1 MSTNDSN
8 NDIESSSLDTEALRA
23 QIRQEL
29 EAEHQDREERA
40 KQRSHRRKERQK
52 KNKQRSK
59 EVDAIRAEM
68 RRAFYKEHGY
78 EEKVDPTGRKMY
90 LSPAEL
96 ENKKKRHSGKRR
108 SKKQR
113 NSIMDVIQGSL
124 YGDWLIYAGV
134 AVIAMIVALL
144 VVRG

>member
-1 MSTNDSN
+1 MSTNDSS
-8 NDIESSSLDTEALRA
+8 NDTETSTIDTEALRE
-23 QIRQEL
+23 QIRLEL
-29 EAEHQDREERA
+29 EAEHKDREERA

-52 KNKQRSK
+52 KNKQRNK

-68 RRAFYKEHGY
+68 RRTFYKEHGY
-78 EEKVDPTGRKMY
+78 EEKIDPTGRRMY

-96 ENKKKRHSGKRR
+96 ENKKRSSGKRR
-108 SKKQR
+108 SKKQS
-113 NSIMDVIQGSL
+113 NSIMDIIQGSL
-124 YGDWLIYAGV
+124 YGDWVIYIGV

>member
-1 MSTNDSN
+1 MSTNDSS
-8 NDIESSSLDTEALRA
+8 NDTEASQLDTESLRA

-59 EVDAIRAEM
+59 EVEAIRAEM

-78 EEKVDPTGRKMY
+78 EEKIDPTGRKMY

-96 ENKKKRHSGKRR
+96 ENKKKRSSGRRR

-113 NSIMDVIQGSL
+113 NSIFDIIQGSL
-124 YGDWLIYAGV
+124 YGDWVIYVGV
-134 AVIAMIVALL
+134 ALIAMVVALL